1 MFFIAPARC
10 MSLNLALDMLMSSIL
25 SYCRWL
31 QFVTSSAEFVIA
43 ISSSC
48 SHTNIL
54 HYFIRDVHVRLFI
67 VRFVTKSGELSFH
80 IFVFFF
86 ICLGAT
92 AARALKSVLKGILSS
107 LEGWRI
113 FLRWAD
119 YTVTK
124 W

>member
-67 VRFVTKSGELSFH
+67 GELSFH

-107 LEGWRI
+107 LEGVHVMVI
-113 FLRWAD
+113 FYMLNYVDPRNI
-119 YTVTK
+119 
-124 W
+124 